1 MHVDIHDTKHC
12 ANNIHVSCK
21 ATNAAQ
27 NKEIDAVKAED
38 EELYS
43 LIRKNAGNIT
53 LFFSTIKTAK

>member
-43 LIRKNAGNIT
+43 LIRKNAGNMT
-53 LFFSTIKTAK
+53 